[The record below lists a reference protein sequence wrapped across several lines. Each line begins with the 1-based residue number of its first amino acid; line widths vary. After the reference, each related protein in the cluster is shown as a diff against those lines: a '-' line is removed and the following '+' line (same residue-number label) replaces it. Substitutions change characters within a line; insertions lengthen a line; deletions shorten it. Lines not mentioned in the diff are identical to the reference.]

1 MFFFPDPSNP
11 WLLAVLIRK
20 DRLALALRSREPG
33 VSGSRSTCSA
43 GAWGASGRSRR
54 RWPPSEVSVVD
65 PTELCQWLKKKTR
78 NDVKIVGSDHN
89 QKMILVHG
97 SSSRTGDTTPSAPTL
112 PDHLSWALAPSGIQS
127 GDEDLQLI
135 EEKIRDLEKARDTLK
150 IKNLKNELI
159 AAKCELKQS
168 REVISNGKKAL
179 LDSALNQLKAYK
191 KLESLSQSLCD

>member
-1 MFFFPDPSNP
+1 MQCRCMGCVRKIEKAMASIGSFSGVETSVADIDTGIV
-11 WLLAVLIRK
+11 AV
-20 DRLALALRSREPG
+20 
-33 VSGSRSTCSA
+33 A
-43 GAWGASGRSRR
+43 GK
-54 RWPPSEVSVVD
+54 VD